1 MSICFLFSFL
11 FFLLFFFFRAAFAKR
26 SVVLS
31 STRMIWR
38 PLKSIID
45 CACGFVSMMILSA
58 VFCLLNH
65 INKPFTLVIKVLF

>member
-1 MSICFLFSFL
+1 MSCYFCVRVCMSICFLVS
-11 FFLLFFFFRAAFAKR
+11 FFFRAVFAKC

-58 VFCLLNH
+58 VFCLA
-65 INKPFTLVIKVLF
+65 